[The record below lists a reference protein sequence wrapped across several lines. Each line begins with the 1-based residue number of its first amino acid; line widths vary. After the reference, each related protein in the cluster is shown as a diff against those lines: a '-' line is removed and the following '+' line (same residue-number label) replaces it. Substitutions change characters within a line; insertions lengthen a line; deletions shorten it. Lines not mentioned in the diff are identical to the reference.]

1 MIRLALW
8 TSWRHQYA
16 YKGAGLCSQLLLGSV
31 ALCCWPPNS
40 AHSLLGPQTLC
51 FSSCPHLTRTQATAY
66 LHSLPLSAF
75 CPTVGT
81 PASGLPGS
89 SGPLWSSHFRSMEK
103 ACMFSH
109 WSSVKCWPVERT
121 VKKSEATAPSTSV
134 MGPGCGRKDR
144 AGEEPGGLMKHSGV
158 QKPCTGGC
166 ELYHGPGTC
175 ISCPL
180 WLQPCR
186 KHPHS

>member
-8 TSWRHQYA
+8 DTSWRHQYA
-16 YKGAGLCSQLLLGSV
+16 YKGTRLCSRLLLGSM

-40 AHSLLGPQTLC
+40 THSLLGPQTPVVFVLPTPY
-51 FSSCPHLTRTQATAY
+51 PHSTTAC
-66 LHSLPLSAF
+66 LRSLPLSAL
-75 CPTVGT
+75 CPTLST

-144 AGEEPGGLMKHSGV
+144 AGDKPGGLIKHRSHV
-158 QKPCTGGC
+158 QEAVSSTMARDLHLLPCPATA
-166 ELYHGPGTC
+166 L
-175 ISCPL
+175 
-180 WLQPCR
+180 
-186 KHPHS
+186 